1 MFLFLVSILVS
12 LFALVIEGYDWVKHK
27 NSVRSKGFWES
38 EDYDCNPPTSTP
50 CVCNHPG
57 GGKDDISDLIIVLN
71 MMVNLGL
78 RWRNLQRLSPLTSRV
93 RFSLRTLG
101 IYVSQPSTESSGF
114 TPGTPVSSHRECWQG
129 GLGLAPNWPF
139 QLCSVIR
146 HES

>member
-1 MFLFLVSILVS
+1 MSLFLVSILVS

-38 EDYDCNPPTSTP
+38 EDYVCISPTSTS

-57 GGKDDISDLIIVLN
+57 GGKDEISDLIIVLN

-114 TPGTPVSSHRECWQG
+114 TPGTPVSSHREC
-129 GLGLAPNWPF
+129 
-139 QLCSVIR
+139 
-146 HES
+146 